1 VNIQSAV
8 ELFKLTFGS
17 MATVVAKAPGR
28 LEILG
33 NHTDYNDGITLSCA
47 VGQATEFAMAPI
59 SGRKCSIISSM
70 TGEITEFDLDDIDE
84 AVKGDW
90 TNYVKGVIVQL
101 RKRGYDISAFQ
112 AAVHSTVPLSAGMSS
127 SAALEVAAGFAFSKA
142 FDIDLSGTEWA
153 KIGQAVE
160 NEYIGLG
167 SGLLDQFSSV
177 FGKKNS
183 LIYSDFRTN
192 EVIRNVD
199 VPEGYVFVVANS
211 LVKHD
216 LVDSDYN
223 VRRESCM
230 CVAAKIS
237 ALHDGVT
244 ALRDVTPE
252 MLKASENLHDAVD
265 YRRALHVVGE
275 CDRVIRGVDALET
288 GDLDTFA
295 QLLDASHI
303 SSIDNFENSCDELD
317 VLCELSKGHDA
328 CIGARLSGGG
338 FGGISIHLVKEDQ
351 SMDYC
356 EHLEQA
362 YESKM
367 GKQTQT
373 IICSIGEGAAVE
385 VL

>member
-1 VNIQSAV
+1 MSEQSAV
-8 ELFKLTFGS
+8 KLFEETFGCK
-17 MATVVAKAPGR
+17 ATVASKAPGR
-28 LEILG
+28 LEVLG

-47 VGQATEFAMAPI
+47 VGQATEFAMAPVD
-59 SGRKCSIISSM
+59 GKKCSIISSM
-70 TGEITEFDLDDIDE
+70 TGKVTEFDLDNIDE

-101 RKRGYDISAFQ
+101 RKRGFDVQAFN

-142 FDIDLSGTEWA
+142 FDIELSGTEWA
-153 KIGQAVE
+153 KIGQGVE

-177 FGKKNS
+177 FGKKNG

-192 EVIRNVD
+192 EVIKNVD
-199 VPEGYVFVVANS
+199 VPEGYVLVVANS
-211 LVKHD
+211 MVEHD

-223 VRRESCM
+223 VRRKSCM
-230 CVAAKIS
+230 NVAAKM
-237 ALHDGVT
+237 AELHDGVN
-244 ALRDVTPE
+244 ALRDVTPD
-252 MLKASENLHDAVD
+252 MLIASKDQHDSID

-275 CDRVIRGVDALET
+275 CDRVVKGVAALEA
-288 GDLDTFA
+288 GDLNRFA
-295 QLLDASHI
+295 ALLNDSHV
-303 SSIDNFENSCDELD
+303 SSIENFDNSCEELD

-328 CIGARLSGGG
+328 CFGARLSGGG

-351 SMDYC
+351 AEEYC
-356 EHLEQA
+356 SYIEKA
-362 YESKM
+362 YEEKM
-367 GKQTQT
+367 GKETQT
-373 IICSIGEGAAVE
+373 IICTMGAGASVE

>member
-1 VNIQSAV
+1 MEVQSAV
-8 ELFKLTFGS
+8 ELFESSFGRK
-17 MATVVAKAPGR
+17 ATVAAKAPGR

-47 VGQATEFAMAPI
+47 VGQATEFAMAPVE
-59 SGRKCSIISSM
+59 GKTCSIISSM
-70 TGEITEFDLDDIDE
+70 TGEITEFDLDNIDE
-84 AVKGDW
+84 AIKGDW
-90 TNYVKGVIVQL
+90 TNYVKGVIMQL
-101 RKRGYDISAFQ
+101 RKRGFEVPAFQ

-142 FDIDLSGTEWA
+142 FDIELSGTEWA
-153 KIGQAVE
+153 KVGQGVE

-199 VPEGYVFVVANS
+199 VPEGYALVVANS

-230 CVAAKIS
+230 NVAAKMS
-237 ALHDGVT
+237 ELHFDVK

-252 MLKASENLHDAVD
+252 VLEASKKLHDPID

-275 CDRVIRGVDALET
+275 CDRVIKGVDALEK
-288 GDLDTFA
+288 GDLTTFA
-295 QLLDASHI
+295 YLLSQSHV
-303 SSIDNFENSCDELD
+303 SSMENFDNSCEELD

-328 CIGARLSGGG
+328 CVGARLSGGG

-351 SMDYC
+351 AEEYC
-356 EHLEQA
+356 EYIEKA

-367 GKQTQT
+367 GKKTET
-373 IICSIGEGAAVE
+373 IICSIGEGASVE